1 MNNNNSCGLRAN
13 DKFLNFIDVAL
24 EQQISTKLKG
34 KFLLVKYE
42 YDKNREEEFLEFI
55 LDNLTIYALDKQ
67 ERDKLATEEIRKLW
81 KTAVHRFVQNS
92 KTGEFGELIIFH
104 LLEVLEKSVQV
115 VNKMS
120 LKTSGKMHYH
130 GADAVHFGSDGQI
143 RTLFIGESKTGE
155 NFKDVLRSAF
165 GAINDYYK
173 EEKDEFEINLAT
185 GHISDNIPEDLKKEI
200 KDYLDP
206 SKKDKSNFTTTH
218 TIFLGFQNQ
227 VLKELEQKYA
237 GKELLEKVIDVYRQ
251 DIEKYIKA
259 IEETLNSYEDLKN
272 KRFLFF
278 VIPFKDLNKLKQKFA
293 QEIKNG

>member
-1 MNNNNSCGLRAN
+1 MNKNNSCGLRAN
-13 DKFLNFIDVAL
+13 DKFLNFIEVAL

-42 YDKNREEEFLEFI
+42 HDKNREEDFLEFI
-55 LDNLTIYALDKQ
+55 LDNLTVYALDKQ
-67 ERDKLATEEIRKLW
+67 ERDKLATDEIRKLW

-104 LLEVLEKSVQV
+104 LLEVLENAVQV

-130 GADAVHFGSDGQI
+130 GADAVHFGINDQL
-143 RTLFIGESKTGE
+143 RVLFIGESKTGE
-155 NFKDVLRSAF
+155 NFKGVLRSAF
-165 GAINDYYK
+165 EAINEYYI
-173 EEKDEFEINLAT
+173 EEKDDFEVKLAT
-185 GHISDNIPEDLKKEI
+185 GHISDDIPEDLKKEI

-206 SKKDKSNFTTTH
+206 SKKDRGDFTTTH
-218 TIFLGFQNQ
+218 AIFLAFQNQ

-237 GKELLEKVIDVYRQ
+237 GKELLEKVIDVYHQ
-251 DIEKYIKA
+251 DIQKYIKA
-259 IEETLNSYEDLKN
+259 IEETLDSYSDLKN
-272 KRFLFF
+272 KRFIFF
-278 VIPFKDLNKLKQKFA
+278 VIPFKDLDKLKQKFT